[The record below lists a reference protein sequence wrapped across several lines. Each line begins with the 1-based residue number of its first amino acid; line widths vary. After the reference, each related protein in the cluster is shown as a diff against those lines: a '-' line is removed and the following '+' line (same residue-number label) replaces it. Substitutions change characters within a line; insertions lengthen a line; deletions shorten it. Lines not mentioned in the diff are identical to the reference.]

1 MTVRSLELLP
11 HEKRLREL
19 GQFSMEK
26 AEGESYQCLQIPKWQ
41 EPSDED
47 SLLDA

>member
-1 MTVRSLELLP
+1 MVRSLELLP

-26 AEGESYQCLQIPKWQ
+26 AEGGILSVLTNI
-41 EPSDED
+41 
-47 SLLDA
+47 